1 MKNKRAVK
9 ILFAMLAMLFFVLV
23 SKSFNSVDAAE
34 TASFGPPFAHSYIM
48 SGDWVAYCREHGKA
62 LGGNVGGLRINQL
75 QYTKTSGNQHIE
87 PATGYALY
95 CGATGESLQHVIWYS
110 KLWTGGENAV
120 VDADSRVAGIDQRFK
135 QYGDVYYGI
144 IKQFK
149 NLNGTNKN
157 LFSITSDTKE
167 ENIKVM
173 VNQQNKK
180 YIVGPYKIELNPNIQ
195 SYNVES
201 SSITDPINEAKNAL
215 SEELQKDENDINKQ
229 AIVSQVSPVERA
241 SSIAFGDVYVN
252 TKNAYYNGTT
262 YKAPTSLEIDGK
274 TVSQIDNIAAHSKS
288 IYDSDKDVMDKAESE
303 LQQAQENL
311 NNLTEKANEAN
322 AQQIYDEKK
331 EAYDNVKS
339 VYDKTEATYDKI
351 KDISNLGIAMQE
363 VFNKYTSTNGK
374 GLDASELE
382 ADLRQYYSKNGV
394 DLENEDSKFNFSTD
408 DVRNLLQSLT
418 ETLNNTSKHISA
430 TFENNV
436 ITIKNNSSESAKET
450 NYYKGLADSL
460 YDNDTDEN
468 YMDINNG
475 TFNISQEA
483 IQELYNELINC
494 KNVSKPFATFD
505 ITKDLQGINGD
516 PNSYKFL
523 DSNGNEIQFPDFV
536 NKKEFYIEFTPNN
549 DGNIE
554 YIGLPNLKIHW
565 LDDFSYDVNG
575 AWTAQTVVS
584 VAGVPTEYTELSH
597 TQQDYSTGA
606 PIFYK
611 EQKVQVPVHV
621 GKSGV
626 IGGYATGTLY
636 YSSTSCVEDTKTV
649 GGGVDSNGNKIPTR
663 KVHLGWKRTGDNWI
677 LDTNK
682 STQSWELNSVSN
694 KFQRLNGEIKVTG
707 NSGTPEGTGKWSE
720 VDSNIGIN
728 KSCNIQIGGT
738 VWIESPEQ
746 KTGDIDGKIG
756 NGDVPFA
763 GIQVQLYDVTQG
775 TTAVIGGNGN
785 QGKLVAITT
794 TDKNGHYRFFGTND
808 TINGSYT
815 DALGQK
821 HSMRELL
828 LNPLHKYYVTFV
840 YNGQLYQPTYYYKQ
854 LTSPGYSN
862 AKDMSREEFNAK
874 FKRIDSDTANYKS
887 SGTNSWNRAY
897 SAKHKLKNNDGSY
910 ISFNNSALTYEDAW
924 RQFLSYATN
933 SRDYTLSPKNS
944 DASYVWGTK
953 GNTIVWQSQYTGGG
967 NYQAILSTLD
977 NSNYNVALEKLK
989 GWLSG
994 LGVGQNEQN
1003 NIVTFIEDSMMVA
1016 TTLQENKTYPFDTNK
1031 FENYCIANIE
1041 KPENKTV
1048 SIGKAGSY
1056 KYLYSLDSDQSR
1068 WVDFGLNQREV
1079 ADLALAKDL
1088 YRVTMLVNGK
1098 KETYDY
1104 NKKNLNDDGVWEIHT
1119 RASDSLFNGTD
1130 YYNRPVRSSEYLL
1143 DQSDSYGGADIKNLQ
1158 VWVTYKIVI
1167 KNQGAVDIDLNNTEI
1182 VDYYDASQY
1191 TFDGDL
1197 NGNTYTPKRYNQN
1210 NFDINSYVGKD
1221 GNGTILSDNALKVST
1236 EASGQARNPSHEEIK
1251 GGNYDYNTL
1260 YLTGL
1265 RSSTSGSATLGVGQY
1280 SYVYITFKVINDPNT
1295 GRIMLDQNLDNGALT
1310 IGKRNIAEIN
1320 AYSTKYTSDQSIPD
1334 NLDGKTR
1341 ISVSGKIAGLID
1353 TDSNPG
1359 SLSSKDLYNDGNIII
1374 DANNE
1379 VNNRLEDDTDK
1390 APNLKI
1396 TIDTNK
1402 DNVRKFK
1409 GMVYEDNR
1417 TENANKSKIGN
1428 GTYEKNDETT
1438 INGVTMQLVELV
1450 QDVDKNGF
1458 ATGTYLGEKVWASYN
1473 YNNLKDEPTRNY
1485 DRYYSGT
1492 NSSKVILSGPG
1503 ILKVNANGLP
1513 ELQGQYEFDSI
1524 PAGDFYIRF
1533 VYGDTTQTTLTTDE
1547 NNEVNKLVGN
1557 SVDGLTGL
1565 NKKSYNGQ
1573 DYKSTVYQSDIN
1585 INQNTSYNGIK
1596 GFTNA
1601 DLQNY
1606 AKIDDVDKV
1615 ENGNVQ
1621 MAVHDK
1627 DSDFATQ
1634 RYGIPG
1640 KDKMYY
1646 YDIGESDKNSSISD
1660 AKDVYDYRD
1669 IANNYSSNNDVDDN
1683 GAASSKDSKNG
1694 VLNNKAEILSS
1705 FEKLG
1710 TYQKGDLKARQSE
1723 MIRNF
1728 MNNTRMVAQTGII
1741 NTEIERNTQ
1750 NLNNITK
1757 NENAYSNTQD
1767 YTIDNIDLGLV
1778 ERPRAQL
1785 KLNKQVTNF
1794 KIVLANQQVLYNT
1807 NKAVNNLVYSK
1818 HSGHKVNYEDLRL
1831 KSVAVSANNTKES
1844 PELITAYMDDEL
1856 LEGSKM
1862 QVEYTLTVTNVG
1874 EVDYLDKN
1882 YYYTGQTNN
1891 SSEGNMSKTNAV
1903 NVIDYHSNSS
1913 KFDEND
1919 NKQWNVK
1926 TANELVSSVP
1936 QQGNNETTG
1945 ANAEITI
1952 NNEKVP
1958 NDVVNRKY
1966 INELRTYD
1974 TLLVTGDLAKG
1985 TGSNSGLLP
1994 EISKSGDDNSSK
2006 STKLNLSSELSSDT
2020 AGGNLIYNNLVEIVA
2035 TTNSQGRRMQFSI
2048 VGNQEMGDQSLGNN
2062 AAADA
2067 NSGEDL
2073 ITPSEIDADS
2083 AQKIVIMPPT
2093 GENKNYIPIVVG
2105 SIIGAIAIIGAIVLI
2120 RKYVKKQ

>member
-135 QYGDVYYGI
+135 EYGDVYYGI

-575 AWTAQTVVS
+575 VWTAQTVVS

-597 TQQDYSTGA
+597 TQQDYSTGDS
-606 PIFYK
+606 IFYK

-677 LDTNK
+677 LDVNK

-738 VWIESPEQ
+738 VWLESPEQ

-794 TDKNGHYRFFGTND
+794 TDKNGNYRFFGTND

-874 FKRIDSDTANYKS
+874 FKRIDSDPENYGYTIQGFNKKNNTS
-887 SGTNSWNRAY
+887 FVSRFWNRAY
-897 SAKHKLKNNDGSY
+897 GAKHKIKTDDGSY
-910 ISFNNSALTYEDAW
+910 ISYSGHALLYEDVW
-924 RQFLSYATN
+924 KQFLSYATN

-967 NYQAILSTLD
+967 NYQAISSTLD

-1003 NIVTFIEDSMMVA
+1003 NIITFIEDSMMVA

-1031 FENYCIANIE
+1031 FENYCIADIE
-1041 KPENKTV
+1041 NPQNKTIN
-1048 SIGKAGSY
+1048 IGNAGIY
-1056 KYLYSLDSDQSR
+1056 KYLYSTDSDQSR

-1079 ADLALAKDL
+1079 ADLALVKDL

-1130 YYNRPVRSSEYLL
+1130 YYNRPVRSSEYLYN
-1143 DQSDSYGGADIKNLQ
+1143 QSDNYSSNGSNNVKNLQ

-1167 KNQGAVDIDLNNTEI
+1167 KNQGSVDVDLNNTEI

-1191 TFDGDL
+1191 TFDGVL

-1265 RSSTSGSATLGVGQY
+1265 RSTSGSDTLGVGQY
-1280 SYVYITFKVINDPNT
+1280 SYVYITFKVNEDPNT
-1295 GRIMLDQNLDNGALT
+1295 NNRIKIDQDINSGSYT
-1310 IGKRNIAEIN
+1310 VGKRNIAEIN

-1359 SLSSKDLYNDGNIII
+1359 SLSSRDLDNDGNIIN

-1402 DNVRKFK
+1402 DNVRKEQK
-1409 GMVYEDNR
+1409 
-1417 TENANKSKIGN
+1417 TLIS
-1428 GTYEKNDETT
+1428 
-1438 INGVTMQLVELV
+1438 
-1450 QDVDKNGF
+1450 
-1458 ATGTYLGEKVWASYN
+1458 
-1473 YNNLKDEPTRNY
+1473 LK
-1485 DRYYSGT
+1485 
-1492 NSSKVILSGPG
+1492 
-1503 ILKVNANGLP
+1503 
-1513 ELQGQYEFDSI
+1513 
-1524 PAGDFYIRF
+1524 
-1533 VYGDTTQTTLTTDE
+1533 
-1547 NNEVNKLVGN
+1547 
-1557 SVDGLTGL
+1557 
-1565 NKKSYNGQ
+1565 
-1573 DYKSTVYQSDIN
+1573 
-1585 INQNTSYNGIK
+1585 
-1596 GFTNA
+1596 
-1601 DLQNY
+1601 
-1606 AKIDDVDKV
+1606 
-1615 ENGNVQ
+1615 
-1621 MAVHDK
+1621 
-1627 DSDFATQ
+1627 
-1634 RYGIPG
+1634 
-1640 KDKMYY
+1640 
-1646 YDIGESDKNSSISD
+1646 
-1660 AKDVYDYRD
+1660 
-1669 IANNYSSNNDVDDN
+1669 
-1683 GAASSKDSKNG
+1683 
-1694 VLNNKAEILSS
+1694 
-1705 FEKLG
+1705 
-1710 TYQKGDLKARQSE
+1710 
-1723 MIRNF
+1723 
-1728 MNNTRMVAQTGII
+1728 
-1741 NTEIERNTQ
+1741 
-1750 NLNNITK
+1750 
-1757 NENAYSNTQD
+1757 
-1767 YTIDNIDLGLV
+1767 
-1778 ERPRAQL
+1778 
-1785 KLNKQVTNF
+1785 
-1794 KIVLANQQVLYNT
+1794 
-1807 NKAVNNLVYSK
+1807 
-1818 HSGHKVNYEDLRL
+1818 
-1831 KSVAVSANNTKES
+1831 
-1844 PELITAYMDDEL
+1844 
-1856 LEGSKM
+1856 
-1862 QVEYTLTVTNVG
+1862 
-1874 EVDYLDKN
+1874 
-1882 YYYTGQTNN
+1882 
-1891 SSEGNMSKTNAV
+1891 
-1903 NVIDYHSNSS
+1903 
-1913 KFDEND
+1913 
-1919 NKQWNVK
+1919 
-1926 TANELVSSVP
+1926 
-1936 QQGNNETTG
+1936 
-1945 ANAEITI
+1945 
-1952 NNEKVP
+1952 
-1958 NDVVNRKY
+1958 
-1966 INELRTYD
+1966 
-1974 TLLVTGDLAKG
+1974 
-1985 TGSNSGLLP
+1985 
-1994 EISKSGDDNSSK
+1994 
-2006 STKLNLSSELSSDT
+2006 
-2020 AGGNLIYNNLVEIVA
+2020 
-2035 TTNSQGRRMQFSI
+2035 
-2048 VGNQEMGDQSLGNN
+2048 
-2062 AAADA
+2062 
-2067 NSGEDL
+2067 
-2073 ITPSEIDADS
+2073 
-2083 AQKIVIMPPT
+2083 
-2093 GENKNYIPIVVG
+2093 
-2105 SIIGAIAIIGAIVLI
+2105 
-2120 RKYVKKQ
+2120 